1 MRVYVPSADTIKEH
15 WEKVQASPDK
25 AYHFTTDLE
34 TLRNFIDKYPD
45 LANDEIP
52 ESVGPVSHIHPFVA
66 TIEALRQWHI
76 GDGDYEHAKAAIHL
90 LSESVHRGLDEN
102 HCSVFAK
109 SLIELVELQTPL
121 RHDTTRELTI
131 AVDYLFDH
139 HYDEETDESGG
150 RFHDLVDLVL
160 NHADPDDPQ
169 HRQLLHRLFVIC
181 IIRGNRYANSDAE
194 DVSSLVS
201 DIDSGL
207 KAFEKAIAI
216 AEQLD
221 IDESGVK
228 RRYADEYRRYF
239 KHQGRRDDIVKGEI
253 IKDGLQK
260 QLITETLEE
269 EEKVEWQQ
277 EMQDAFARGS
287 QKLKHSGKPMPLVP
301 PDVMESQAD
310 SLTDLFKL
318 IAVHHDTTTAL
329 FWLINEHKLLPPF
342 DLDEQ
347 RTPSFVDRIS
357 RVHPQPSGHVTS
369 LDPDASITREYAR
382 DMLRTRVLVGG
393 TIYELIEDTWITERN
408 FFELLNMIPGVSD
421 HNVWYLTDSV
431 TYLFDKEYMAAI
443 HIGIPRLETTLYE
456 VLNHLGNN
464 VVRQMDRGTGTRT
477 LTPLLNELE
486 DYVTDDFHEYIEIA
500 YAEKEG
506 EAAGGNLRNRVA
518 HGHLRIGQDNHL
530 NAILPVVDILRI
542 SYRVAST
549 PFVARFGYP
558 SRFAYLAEPLQR
570 FGP

>member
-1 MRVYVPSADTIKEH
+1 MRVYVPSADTIKEN
-15 WEKVQASPDK
+15 WEMAKDDPDK
-25 AYHFTTDLE
+25 AYHFTTGLE
-34 TLRNFIDKYPD
+34 TLISFIDKYPD

-52 ESVGPVSHIHPFVA
+52 EAIDPITHIHPFAAAV
-66 TIEALRQWHI
+66 EALRQWHI
-76 GDGDYEHAKAAIHL
+76 GDGDYEHAKAAKHL
-90 LSESVHRGLDEN
+90 LAESVHRGLNEN
-102 HCSVFAK
+102 HRSIFEKV
-109 SLIELVELQTPL
+109 LVELVELQAPL
-121 RHDTTRELTI
+121 RHDNTWELTL
-131 AVDYLFDH
+131 AVDYLCDN

-150 RFHDLVDLVL
+150 RFHQLVDLVL
-160 NHADPDDPQ
+160 DHADPDDPQ

-181 IIRGNRYANSDAE
+181 IIRGNRYANADTE
-194 DVSSLVS
+194 DLSTLVS
-201 DIDSGL
+201 DIDSSL
-207 KAFEKAIAI
+207 KTFEKAVAI

-221 IDESGVK
+221 IDEIGVK

-239 KHQGRRDDIVKGEI
+239 KYQGKRDDIVKGEI

-277 EMQDAFARGS
+277 EMQNAFARGS
-287 QKLKHSGKPMPLVP
+287 QQLKHSGKPMPLVP
-301 PDVMESQAD
+301 PDVMERQAD

-329 FWLINEHKLLPPF
+329 FWLINEPELLPPF
-342 DLDEQ
+342 EKDEQ
-347 RTPSFVDRIS
+347 WTLSFVDRIS

-382 DMLRTRVLVGG
+382 DVLRTRVLIAG
-393 TIYELIEDTWITERN
+393 TIYELIEAGWITERN
-408 FFELLNMIPGVSD
+408 FFELLNMIPGITD
-421 HNVWYLTDSV
+421 HNIWYLTDAV
-431 TYLFDKEYMAAI
+431 NYLFDKEYMAAI

-477 LTPLLNELE
+477 LTPLLDELKA
-486 DYVTDDFHEYIEIA
+486 YVTDDFHEYIELA

-506 EAAGGNLRNRVA
+506 EAAGGNLRNRVS
-518 HGHLRIGQDNHL
+518 HGHLQIGQDNHL
-530 NAILPVVDILRI
+530 NAILPMVDIFRI
-542 SYRVAST
+542 TYRAIPT

-558 SRFAYLAEPLQR
+558 SRLAYLADPLQQS
-570 FGP
+570 GP